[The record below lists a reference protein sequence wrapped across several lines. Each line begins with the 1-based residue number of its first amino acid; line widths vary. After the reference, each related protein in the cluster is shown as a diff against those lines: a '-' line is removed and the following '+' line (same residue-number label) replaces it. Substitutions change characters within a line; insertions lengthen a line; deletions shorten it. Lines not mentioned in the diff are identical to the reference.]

1 MFDRYIIED
10 DSSEA
15 AARITSEM
23 EADRRSREKIAQ
35 AEIKARDRVDITLE
49 ENERIKAERRKD
61 VEFKD
66 AKIRAEQNTMKL
78 MKQGR
83 LNKRKKK

>member
-1 MFDRYIIED
+1 MAKLKRCYKCPDRC
-10 DSSEA
+10 
-15 AARITSEM
+15 
-23 EADRRSREKIAQ
+23 ADPNCHDTCKRHQEEK
-35 AEIKARDRVDITLE
+35 E

-61 VEFKD
+61 TEFKD